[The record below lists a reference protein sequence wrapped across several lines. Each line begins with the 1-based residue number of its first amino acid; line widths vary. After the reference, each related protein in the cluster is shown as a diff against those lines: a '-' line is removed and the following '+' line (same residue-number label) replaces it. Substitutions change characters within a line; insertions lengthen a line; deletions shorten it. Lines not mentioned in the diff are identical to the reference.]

1 MAGLRPRLAVPVL
14 AWPVLAVP
22 VLAWSV
28 LARRVLAVPVLARPV
43 LAWPVLSI
51 PVLAVGVRSG
61 LLAGAPIRVRLGAG
75 CLLTRLLPLRLGVG
89 PTPVV
94 VAAGLLGHLRLGS
107 SPSSTVGRLCRLDA
121 LVRAVAPLRASNV
134 VGRPVRVS
142 IRAVPLVSVRGRPR
156 VGGVGEAVVGSA
168 AVVVTGGSFAVPVA
182 GVPFVTGGR
191 SLLRAAS
198 TR

>member
-1 MAGLRPRLAVPVL
+1 MAGLRPRLAVTVL
-14 AWPVLAVP
+14 AWPVLA
-22 VLAWSV
+22 W
-28 LARRVLAVPVLARPV
+28 RVLSRPV
-43 LAWPVLSI
+43 LAI
-51 PVLAVGVRSG
+51 PVLAIGVRSG

-75 CLLTRLLPLRLGVG
+75 CRFTRLLPVRVGVG

-107 SPSSTVGRLCRLDA
+107 SPSSTVGCLCRLDA
-121 LVRAVAPLRASNV
+121 LVRVVAPLRASDV

-142 IRAVPLVSVRGRPR
+142 IRAVPLVGVRGRPR
-156 VGGVGEAVVGSA
+156 VGCVGEAVVGSA
-168 AVVVTGGSFAVPVA
+168 AVVVTGGSFAVPAA